1 MTFTEFKGT
10 WAQSWQSGGARG
22 RLQGQA
28 LCRVLVLEDGGG
40 RAGAGSTPY
49 TGCGTA
55 FDRLP
60 VLHSCFHGI
69 TKL

>member
-10 WAQSWQSGGARG
+10 WAQSWQSGGACG

-40 RAGAGSTPY
+40 RAGA
-49 TGCGTA
+49 TA
-55 FDRLP
+55 SLTQWTW
-60 VLHSCFHGI
+60 V
-69 TKL
+69 